1 MLTSRSLTTRCV
13 CTGQVYV
20 PTLVMLAKSGQE
32 QGRAVSYL
40 LVYNLVSD
48 IPLVTI
54 LILTYFGMK
63 TQTLLEWSMK
73 NVVISKILLE
83 RIK

>member
-1 MLTSRSLTTRCV
+1 
-13 CTGQVYV
+13 
-20 PTLVMLAKSGQE
+20 MLAKSGQE

-73 NVVISKILLE
+73 NVVISKMLLGLFFLAMAVL
-83 RIK
+83 IAVM